1 MPSASPSPLRR
12 LRISPLAV
20 VGVASAPQMA
30 NKAACNSRKTALA
43 PTTVVPMAIS
53 ADRPGP
59 LTRARAA
66 SARPFI
72 TLASSSPTIR
82 SR

>member
-30 NKAACNSRKTALA
+30 HKAACNSRKTALA
-43 PTTVVPMAIS
+43 PTTVVDLSGDAP
-53 ADRPGP
+53 DVLRRGRGDP
-59 LTRARAA
+59 AA
-66 SARPFI
+66 
-72 TLASSSPTIR
+72 LGL
-82 SR
+82 